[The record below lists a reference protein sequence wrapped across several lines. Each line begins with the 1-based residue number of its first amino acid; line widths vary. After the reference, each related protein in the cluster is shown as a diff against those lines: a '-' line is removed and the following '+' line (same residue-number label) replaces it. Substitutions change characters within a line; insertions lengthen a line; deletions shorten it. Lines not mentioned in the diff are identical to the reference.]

1 MQPANAIA
9 TGAHEQERQQRV
21 DQAGDPGGDH
31 LPTETSGGAQ
41 MRQVGLPGGGR
52 MLGEGI
58 GARSVHDSQPSEIG
72 RRHDCEIMDSSPAER
87 NNVAPVACP
96 AHFGPPLMDRLD
108 RRILDLLQ
116 HDGSLTAA
124 DIAER
129 VGLSKAPCWRRIQR
143 LQETGVITRTVALV
157 DAKAINLGTT
167 VFVTVKTSNH
177 SAAWFEQFVRT
188 VRDIPEVT
196 EIHRVSGEVDYLL
209 RVVVPNIDAYDVVY
223 KRLIAG
229 CAFLDVSA
237 SFSLETIKYT
247 TALPL
252 TYASVDD

>member
-1 MQPANAIA
+1 MHQ
-9 TGAHEQERQQRV
+9 TGGPRGH
-21 DQAGDPGGDH
+21 H
-31 LPTETSGGAQ
+31 LETKPSGGAQ
-41 MRQVGLPGGGR
+41 VSQVRFPRRRGVLGKRIGTHSSHVRQATEAV
-52 MLGEGI
+52 
-58 GARSVHDSQPSEIG
+58 
-72 RRHDCEIMDSSPAER
+72 RRPDCEIVDSDPAER
-87 NNVAPVACP
+87 NNVAQPRRA
-96 AHFGPPLMDRLD
+96 AHSPYMDRLD

-124 DIAER
+124 EIAER

-143 LQETGVITRTVALV
+143 LQETGVIARTVALV
-157 DAKAINLGTT
+157 DAKAVNVGTT

-209 RVVVPNIDAYDVVY
+209 RIVVPNIDAYDVVY
-223 KRLIAG
+223 KKLIAG

-237 SFSLETIKYT
+237 SFSLETIKHT

-252 TYASVDD
+252 NYLATDD